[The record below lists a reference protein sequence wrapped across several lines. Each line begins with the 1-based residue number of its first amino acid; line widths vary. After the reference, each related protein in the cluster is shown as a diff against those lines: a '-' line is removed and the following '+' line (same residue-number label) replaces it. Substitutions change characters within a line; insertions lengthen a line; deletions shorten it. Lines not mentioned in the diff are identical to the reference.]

1 VRDMRTDSSSAEL
14 EAIARQALASFESR
28 RFLFGLFHKRSAE
41 YFDAVAALR
50 AFVRKIDPN
59 RFNDEQLS
67 EVVAIIG
74 RIVTFLE
81 DHLATRVSHRDIT
94 QRVFLADSIRDLR
107 DAKHWIAQRYSPDPA
122 KRPSDDERRRLAA
135 EHAANR

>member
-1 VRDMRTDSSSAEL
+1 MHTDSSSAEI

-28 RFLFGLFHKRSAE
+28 RSLFGLFQKRSAE

-59 RFNDEQLS
+59 RYNEEQLS
-67 EVVAIIG
+67 EVVVIVG
-74 RIVTFLE
+74 GFVTFLE
-81 DHLATRVSHRDIT
+81 DYLATRVSHRDVT
-94 QRVFLADSIRDLR
+94 QRIFLADSIRDLR
-107 DAKHWIAQRYSPDPA
+107 DARHWIAHRYSPDAA

-135 EHAANR
+135 EHAAKSLK

>member
-1 VRDMRTDSSSAEL
+1 MHTDSSSAEL

-28 RFLFGLFHKRSAE
+28 RSLFGLFQKRSAE
-41 YFDAVAALR
+41 YFDAVAAFR
-50 AFVRKIDPN
+50 AFVRKIVPN
-59 RFNDEQLS
+59 RLNEEQLS

-81 DHLATRVSHRDIT
+81 DYLATRVSHRDVT

-107 DAKHWIAQRYSPDPA
+107 DARHWIAQRYSPDPA
-122 KRPSDDERRRLAA
+122 KRPSDDELRRPAGEQATKPL
-135 EHAANR
+135 N

>member
-1 VRDMRTDSSSAEL
+1 MDTHSSSAEL

-28 RFLFGLFHKRSAE
+28 RSLFGLFAKKSAE

-59 RFNDEQLS
+59 RFNEEQLS

-74 RIVTFLE
+74 RVVTFLE
-81 DHLATRVSHRDIT
+81 DYLATRVSHRDVT
-94 QRVFLADSIRDLR
+94 QRIFLADSIRDLR
-107 DAKHWIAQRYSPDPA
+107 DARHWIAQRYSPDPA

-135 EHAANR
+135 EHAAKSLN

>member
-1 VRDMRTDSSSAEL
+1 MHTDSSSAEL

-28 RFLFGLFHKRSAE
+28 RSLFGLFQKRSTE

-59 RFNDEQLS
+59 RFNEEQLS

-74 RIVTFLE
+74 RFVTFVR
-81 DHLATRVSHRDIT
+81 TI
-94 QRVFLADSIRDLR
+94 
-107 DAKHWIAQRYSPDPA
+107 
-122 KRPSDDERRRLAA
+122 
-135 EHAANR
+135 

>member
-1 VRDMRTDSSSAEL
+1 MASPDIENAEL

-28 RFLFGLFHKRSAE
+28 RSLFGLFQKRSAE

-59 RFNDEQLS
+59 RFNEEQLS

-74 RIVTFLE
+74 RCVTFLE
-81 DHLATRVSHRDIT
+81 DYLATRVSHRDVT
-94 QRVFLADSIRDLR
+94 QRIFLADSIRDLR
-107 DAKHWIAQRYSPDPA
+107 DARHWIAQRYSPDPA
-122 KRPSDDERRRLAA
+122 KRPGIETKDKDQ
-135 EHAANR
+135 HA

>member
-1 VRDMRTDSSSAEL
+1 MHTDSSSAEL
-14 EAIARQALASFESR
+14 EAIARQALSSFESR
-28 RFLFGLFHKRSAE
+28 RSLFGLFQKRSAE

-59 RFNDEQLS
+59 RYDEEQLS

-81 DHLATRVSHRDIT
+81 DYLATRVSHRDVT
-94 QRVFLADSIRDLR
+94 QRIFLADSIRDLR
-107 DAKHWIAQRYSPDPA
+107 DARQWIAQRYSPDPA
-122 KRPSDDERRRLAA
+122 NRPSDGA
-135 EHAANR
+135 

>member
-1 VRDMRTDSSSAEL
+1 MHTDSSSAEL

-28 RFLFGLFHKRSAE
+28 RSLFGLFQQKSPE

-59 RFNDEQLS
+59 RFNEEQLS

-81 DHLATRVSHRDIT
+81 DYLATRVSQRDVT
-94 QRVFLADSIRDLR
+94 QRIFLADSIRDLR
-107 DAKHWIAQRYSPDPA
+107 DARHWIAQQYSPDPA
-122 KRPSDDERRRLAA
+122 KRPSEDERRRLAA
-135 EHAANR
+135 ERAAKSLN

>member
-1 VRDMRTDSSSAEL
+1 MHTDSSSAEL
-14 EAIARQALASFESR
+14 EAVARQALVAFESR
-28 RFLFGLFHKRSAE
+28 RSLFGLFAKKSAG

-74 RIVTFLE
+74 RVVTFLE
-81 DHLATRVSHRDIT
+81 DYLATRVSHRDVT
-94 QRVFLADSIRDLR
+94 QRIFLADSIRDLR
-107 DAKHWIAQRYSPDPA
+107 DARHWIAQRYSPDPA

-135 EHAANR
+135 EHAAKSLN

>member
-1 VRDMRTDSSSAEL
+1 MDTDSSSTEL

-28 RFLFGLFHKRSAE
+28 RSLFGLFQRRSVE

-81 DHLATRVSHRDIT
+81 DYLATRVSHRDVR
-94 QRVFLADSIRDLR
+94 QRIFLADSIRDLR
-107 DAKHWIAQRYSPDPA
+107 DARHWIAQRYSPDAA
-122 KRPSDDERRRLAA
+122 KRPSDDERKRLDAEQAA
-135 EHAANR
+135 KSLN

>member
-1 VRDMRTDSSSAEL
+1 MDTHSSSAEL

-28 RFLFGLFHKRSAE
+28 RSLFGLFQKRSAE

-59 RFNDEQLS
+59 RFNEEQLS

-74 RIVTFLE
+74 RVVTFLE
-81 DHLATRVSHRDIT
+81 DYLATPTAYKNYYTPVACSGEPPCFSR
-94 QRVFLADSIRDLR
+94 
-107 DAKHWIAQRYSPDPA
+107 
-122 KRPSDDERRRLAA
+122 
-135 EHAANR
+135 

>member
-1 VRDMRTDSSSAEL
+1 MDTDSSSAEL

-28 RFLFGLFHKRSAE
+28 RSWFGLQKRSVE
-41 YFDAVAALR
+41 YFDAVAGLR

-67 EVVAIIG
+67 EVVAIIS
-74 RIVTFLE
+74 RVVTFLE
-81 DHLATRVSHRDIT
+81 DYLATRVSHRDVT
-94 QRVFLADSIRDLR
+94 QRIFLADSIRDLR
-107 DAKHWIAQRYSPDPA
+107 DARHWIAQRHSPDPA

-135 EHAANR
+135 EHAAKR